1 MWHRLKNLFFS
12 LNTYKTLSPDFKVRQ
27 QVNRA
32 LSDRPALSSDQW
44 FETFY
49 RSQGVAYTVVSFAY
63 RYLQAY
69 SGLEIGRVRPTDRLD
84 ADLYWT
90 EVCWFDWEAQLCR
103 DVQQQFNIDI
113 SDCLDDFQEFTIG
126 ELVAFLDQVTG
137 DALPEPFFFAEQ

>member
-32 LSDRPALSSDQW
+32 LSNRPALSSDQW

-63 RYLQAY
+63 RHLQAY
-69 SGLEIGRVRPTDRLD
+69 SGLEIGRVCPTDRLD
-84 ADLYWT
+84 ADLHWT
-90 EVCWFDWEAQLCR
+90 EVCWFDWEAQLCH

-126 ELVAFLDQVTG
+126 ELVAFLDQMTG